1 MVAPRTQQWVKNIIF
16 LKRKI
21 KIINDQMTKQWEVK
35 MNDEVW
41 NFWTTKFS
49 IQTYPLLKKKKNLQG
64 K

>member
-35 MNDEVW
+35 MNDEVL
-41 NFWTTKFS
+41 NFWITRFS
-49 IQTYPLLKKKKNLQG
+49 IQTYPLLKKDLQG